1 MVIGNCGIL
10 FPRHHCF
17 VKLHGLVFVVGIGA
31 SSVGSYEGVPHERI
45 GVRKVVKDTSGVVEI
60 SQRGVK
66 KNSCIEKKSLWVVGV
81 NCS

>member
-1 MVIGNCGIL
+1 VVIGNWGIL

-17 VKLHGLVFVVGIGA
+17 VKLHGLVFVVGVGA
-31 SSVGSYEGVPHERI
+31 SRVGSYEGVPHEGI
-45 GVRKVVKDTSGVVEI
+45 GVRKVVKHTSGVVEI

-81 NCS
+81 NCA